1 MPAKRRVNANPTT
14 YNANNHSQQPIHL
27 VIARRAATKQSIFF
41 AVFSNS
47 KDGWSE
53 HPPKRVDAE
62 PIDDCNGAQQSDGL
76 RPRPPSREGPSP
88 ILRD

>member
-1 MPAKRRVNANPTT
+1 
-14 YNANNHSQQPIHL
+14 
-27 VIARRAATKQSIFF
+27 
-41 AVFSNS
+41 
-47 KDGWSE
+47 
-53 HPPKRVDAE
+53 VDAE